1 MQNNTLRF
9 ISASSSALEEPDRAT
24 AAERA
29 ELGSAASADMAR
41 REGSSF
47 SQPARLL
54 GSHHATSSLG
64 FRLWHLKGRSALG
77 VTRRNGLRYS
87 DAITLERF
95 VPVSC
100 DCSRPQTVAELMQ
113 VSFAS

>member
-1 MQNNTLRF
+1 MLLQQNVLNVGARQ
-9 ISASSSALEEPDRAT
+9 ALTWQEEKVPRSPSPLDCWVPTTQRPP
-24 AAERA
+24 
-29 ELGSAASADMAR
+29 S
-41 REGSSF
+41 
-47 SQPARLL
+47 
-54 GSHHATSSLG
+54 G

-87 DAITLERF
+87 DAITVERF

-100 DCSRPQTVAELMQ
+100 DCSCPQTVAELMQ